1 MKIVNIAW
9 RNIFRHTRRTII
21 TAAAISVGLSSM
33 IFMNTMMNGA
43 DKMASRNII
52 DFETSHI
59 EIFAEG
65 YYREEG
71 VFPLDTIIE
80 NPASI
85 TDKIRKIPGIKG
97 ITPRV
102 KFQARISDG
111 IDELPVLG
119 MGVDIENDNGIF
131 RIGESVVAG
140 AFLQGEGDVLVG
152 ENLASDLGLDVG
164 SYITI
169 ITKDRNGTYNAYD
182 LTVSGIIN
190 TGHPLFDR
198 NMAIIAITQAQ
209 DLLALGQ
216 GVTEIC
222 IRTNAENKLE
232 PLKERISQ
240 EVGSDYEVLTWKEM
254 NAAIF
259 EISGFKRAGQFMIAL
274 VVVIIAAVGI
284 VNTML
289 MAVMERIPEIG
300 TLKAMGFSNKGIVK
314 MFIYEGGM
322 IGVFGSLLG
331 CLFGLLISLYLVHVG
346 LDFSSVFENMDIV
359 YPMKFIIKGEI
370 DYLNLL
376 YVFLFGVFVSVL
388 VTLWPV
394 RRATRLEAVDALRH
408 V

>member
-9 RNIFRHTRRTII
+9 RNVFRHTRRTII
-21 TAAAISVGLSSM
+21 TATAISVGLSSM

-52 DFETSHI
+52 DFETSHL

-85 TDKIRKIPGIKG
+85 TDKIRKISGIKG
-97 ITPRV
+97 ITSRI

-119 MGVDIENDNGIF
+119 MGVDIENDNRIF

-140 AFLQGEGDVLVG
+140 AFLQNEGDVLVG

-169 ITKDRNGTYNAYD
+169 ITKDRNGTYNAFD
-182 LTVSGIIN
+182 LVVSGIIN

-198 NMAIIAITQAQ
+198 NMAIIPLTQAQ
-209 DLLALGQ
+209 NLLALGK

-222 IRTNAENKLE
+222 VRTNAENKLE
-232 PLKERISQ
+232 PLKERMSQ
-240 EVGSDYEVLTWKEM
+240 TVGSDYEILTWKEM

-314 MFIYEGGM
+314 MFIYEGGI